1 MSYDYEAGVC
11 NINPYQQKR
20 RYLMAVI
27 GFTAAGALA
36 LATYSFNLQQLMTAG
51 VFAALVAGFEGLY
64 QGRFS
69 FCAGFAHQGVRSK
82 GDESKTEEVPESQME
97 EDRKMAYRIHYYS
110 ILSSTFLTAVF
121 YAATFSL

>member
-11 NINPYQQKR
+11 NINQYQQKR
-20 RYLMAVI
+20 RYLMAVL

-36 LATYSFNLQQLMTAG
+36 LATYSFNLQPLMTAG
-51 VFAALVAGFEGLY
+51 VFIALMAGFEGLY

-82 GDESKTEEVPESQME
+82 GEADETEEVDEEQLE
-97 EDRKMAYRIHYYS
+97 EDREMAYRIHYYS
-110 ILSSTFLTAVF
+110 ILSSIFLTAVF
-121 YAATFSL
+121 YAATFTL